1 MAEQV
6 NKVSI
11 STEYIRLDSALKYSG
26 VAATG
31 GEAKILIQEGYVVVN
46 GEPCFQRG
54 KKLKPGDSFVVD
66 GAVFEV
72 TGS

>member
-1 MAEQV
+1 MAEPII
-6 NKVSI
+6 KVSI
-11 STEYIRLDSALKYSG
+11 STDFIRLDSALKYSG
-26 VAATG
+26 AAATG
-31 GEAKILIQEGYVVVN
+31 GEAKILIQEGYVAVN

-54 KKLKPGDSFVVD
+54 KKLKPGDSFEVD